1 MPNSLDS
8 TNDTSSQTTQQASTQ
23 KSKKPTQPKNLWPY
37 GILLVILLGVV
48 LISVSI
54 RISVQNPVVDD
65 VPFFIK
71 HDDMDF
77 AINDLLEST
86 KALEEDFDFFIQAN
100 TTPTNDKPLRPYSPY
115 MRPPHRDKSANHTQT
130 TLHTKSL
137 NTLFLRVISK
147 KEMPQDLHIEAFI
160 QKIGNLYEQ
169 EIFIYN
175 PKDNSYT
182 SAKPSKKGAQIAIG
196 ELVKQHAQDTQSKT
210 SKNTKESKEVDFIY
224 ASPFFMLE
232 LEGRWIVS
240 LQISDK
246 RAKQHNKAQDN
257 DDPRKVV
264 VLEKE
269 FFALPNAS
277 TDSDDAKSQ
286 NTNKTH

>member
-1 MPNSLDS
+1 MPNPIDS
-8 TNDTSSQTTQQASTQ
+8 TNNTSNETTQQAHDA
-23 KSKKPTQPKNLWPY
+23 KSKKPAKPTKSTKPTNFWPY

-71 HDDMDF
+71 HDDMDL

-86 KALEEDFDFFIQAN
+86 KALEGDFDFFLQAN
-100 TTPTNDKPLRPYSPY
+100 TTPTNDESLRPYSPY
-115 MRPPHRDKSANHTQT
+115 MRPPHRDKSANNPST

-137 NTLFLRVISK
+137 NTIFLRVVSK
-147 KEMPQDLHIEAFI
+147 KAMPQDLHIEAFI
-160 QKIGNLYEQ
+160 QKIGKLDEQ

-175 PKDNSYT
+175 PNDNSYT

-196 ELVKQHAQDTQSKT
+196 KLTKQHAQDTQPKT
-210 SKNTKESKEVDFIY
+210 SNNTKESKEVDFIY

-246 RAKQHNKAQDN
+246 RAKQHSNEQN
-257 DDPRKVV
+257 DDEPSKIV

-269 FFALPNAS
+269 FFALPNMS
-277 TDSDDAKSQ
+277 ETTK
-286 NTNKTH
+286 